1 MKTSERHHLKEN
13 EFALTVATV
22 SDTLAANQ
30 RTLMLSAVAVLVVA
44 LLGGG
49 YWYWQRQ
56 QLEKASTL
64 LAGAH
69 AVATA
74 PVTPLPTINQPAI
87 TPQGG
92 SYATEAARD
101 AAALKK
107 FQEAAAA
114 YPDTQPGLAARYQAA
129 SLLADMGKVSEAEQA
144 YNEVVRRDGNG
155 LYGRMARLGVAASQ
169 LRAGKV
175 DPAIQ
180 TLQELSQRTDTDLPI
195 DGILMQLGDAY
206 RRAGRTPEAIRAYT
220 RVVDEFPESAYVSD
234 ARTEVDQLKAQPS
247 SPAASPTVQAPPR

>member
-13 EFALTVATV
+13 DFALTVASV
-22 SDTLAANQ
+22 SDSVAAHQ
-30 RTLMLSAVAVLVVA
+30 RTLTLVALVVLVLA
-44 LLGGG
+44 ILGGG

-56 QLEKASTL
+56 QTEKASAL
-64 LAGAH
+64 LAA
-69 AVATA
+69 ARVVATA
-74 PVTPLPTINQPAI
+74 QVTALPTLNSPAVGAG
-87 TPQGG
+87 T
-92 SYATEAARD
+92 YATEKARD
-101 AAALKK
+101 EAALKK

-114 YPDTQPGLAARYQAA
+114 YPNTQPGIAARYQAA
-129 SLLADMGKVSEAEQA
+129 SLLAELGKVTEAEQA
-144 YNEVVRRDGNG
+144 YSEVVRLDGNG
-155 LYGRMARLGVAASQ
+155 LHGRMARLGVAALQ

-220 RVVDEFPESAYVSD
+220 RVVDEFPDSGYAGD
-234 ARTEVDQLKAQPS
+234 ARTEADQLKAQP
-247 SPAASPTVQAPPR
+247 AAPAPPR

>member
-13 EFALTVATV
+13 EFALTVASVSETV
-22 SDTLAANQ
+22 AANQ
-30 RTLMLSAVAVLVVA
+30 RTFTLAAAAVLVVA
-44 LLGGG
+44 IAGGG

-56 QLEKASTL
+56 QIEKASAL
-64 LAGAH
+64 LAGAR

-74 PVTPLPTINQPAI
+74 PVTAMPTINQPAV

-92 SYATEAARD
+92 SFTTEQARD
-101 AAALKK
+101 EAALKK

-114 YPDTQPGLAARYQAA
+114 YPDTQPGLEARYQAA
-129 SLLADMGKVSEAEQA
+129 GLLSELGKVGEAEQA
-144 YNEVVRRDGNG
+144 YNDVVRRDGNG
-155 LYGRMARLGVAASQ
+155 LYGRMARLGVAAIQ

-180 TLQELSQRTDTDLPI
+180 TLQELSQRTDTDLPV

-206 RRAGRTPEAIRAYT
+206 RRAGRTPEAVRAYT

-234 ARTEVDQLKAQPS
+234 ARSEIDQLKAQP
-247 SPAASPTVQAPPR
+247 AAAPTSK